1 MTLFKIVSLVVRD
14 GRLRAAGAGDAEG
27 RPHQAA
33 PEGLRRQ
40 GRRRRVQGQGQ

>member
-27 RPHQAA
+27 RPYQAT
-33 PEGLRRQ
+33 PERLRRQ
-40 GRRRRVQGQGQ
+40 GWHCRIQG